1 MAEYLHKFI
10 TPKEKTSQLV
20 RGRWGF
26 DDTQKCRFCRILFL
40 FQFGVSRGSLL
51 LETSYEERNLL
62 INSIFKQ
69 LNVLLQINTVSKYF
83 KINTEN
89 TKVE

>member
-10 TPKEKTSQLV
+10 TPKEQTSQLI

-26 DDTQKCRFCRILFL
+26 YDTQKCRFCQILLL

-51 LETSYEERNLL
+51 LETSYEERSLL

-69 LNVLLQINTVSKYF
+69 INIILQINRVNKYF